1 MDYMISKDADKKM
14 CFGTATADPALFKKW
29 GNAKLFYL
37 DRCAFFPEKGVQ

>member
-29 GNAKLFYL
+29 GNANDGKEL
-37 DRCAFFPEKGVQ
+37 DMD